1 MSGALSFGVLG
12 PLAVTL
18 DGVPVKLGG
27 PKERLTLAVLLVA
40 GGRVVSTEQIIDA
53 LWDEDPPDRAGST
66 LQVHVSNLRRRLEGG
81 LPRIV
86 TQPPGYVLP
95 TAAADL
101 DLLRFD
107 ELVGLARS
115 AGPADP
121 QKALAWTQEALGLWR
136 GSPLGDLEG
145 SSYLDNVRTG
155 LVERRL
161 GVEEDRIRAL
171 LALGNLEEA
180 LARTSDVLG
189 DHPMR
194 ETLWELR
201 ILGMY
206 RAGRQADALAA
217 YHRCREI
224 LLDEL
229 GVEPTPRLRALEQA
243 VLRQD
248 PTLDASAPPA
258 TGGRPDV
265 TVTVVKAR
273 TRGRLVLADGEAV
286 PLDGTVV
293 IGRHPDCDVVLADPS
308 VSRRHA
314 EVRPALGGHV
324 LIDLDSSNGTLIGG
338 SPVVHHLLV
347 ADDEITVGDH
357 VLRYQLD

>member
-1 MSGALSFGVLG
+1 MSGVLHFGVLG
-12 PLAVTL
+12 PLAVSL
-18 DGVPVKLGG
+18 DGVSVKLGG
-27 PKERLTLAVLLVA
+27 PKERLALAVLLVA

-81 LPRIV
+81 LPKIL
-86 TQPPGYVLP
+86 TQPPGYVL
-95 TAAADL
+95 AATSTHL

-115 AGPADP
+115 AGPTAP
-121 QKALAWTQEALGLWR
+121 QESLAHAEEALGLWR
-136 GSPLGDLEG
+136 GSPLGDLDG

-155 LVERRL
+155 LVDRRL

-171 LALGNLEEA
+171 LALDRLEEA
-180 LARTSDVLG
+180 LARTSGVLG

-201 ILGMY
+201 ILAMY

-248 PTLDASAPPA
+248 PKLEASPPTAVA
-258 TGGRPDV
+258 TRTEV

-273 TRGRLVLADGEAV
+273 TTGCLVLADGTRV
-286 PLDGTVV
+286 SLDRTVV
-293 IGRHPDCDVVLADPS
+293 IGRHPDCDVVVPDPA

-314 EVRPALGGHV
+314 EVRPALGGHLLV
-324 LIDLDSSNGTLIGG
+324 DLDSSNGTEVGG
-338 SPVVHHLLV
+338 SAVVHHMLV
-347 ADDEITVGDH
+347 TGDEIVVGDH
-357 VLRYQLD
+357 ALRYEID